1 MSKLSKDDF
10 FSINN
15 YIDCNWLRKLITVK
29 YVADLKMVILTGL
42 NDYDEIMRELWYYL
56 DVRDIIQLS
65 QVNHNIMLLCLRI
78 NNLVPQDII
87 LRFNDRGLE
96 YISKSVL
103 RNVFKFFPNISK
115 LDLTSDHKL
124 GNALMELNEDNSF
137 FNDSSNLKEFTI
149 SILNDNVLI
158 GLSNLNSLTTLSISS
173 FIFENFKFYHSNLT
187 ASQIST
193 VLLIKQLIYFYW
205 YKTISIDIFFIL
217 STLTNLTTLSII
229 CCALDINM
237 ISFPIIPKLTTLNLL
252 GCYGISD
259 RLLSSLTNLPLL
271 TSLSIVKCTS
281 DFNMGGWVS
290 YLSNLTTLNL
300 SSSEAITTNEIRNL
314 SSINRLTHLDE
325 RS

>member
-1 MSKLSKDDF
+1 
-10 FSINN
+10 
-15 YIDCNWLRKLITVK
+15 
-29 YVADLKMVILTGL
+29 MVILTGL

-193 VLLIKQLIYFYW
+193 VLLIKQLIYFY
-205 YKTISIDIFFIL
+205 
-217 STLTNLTTLSII
+217 
-229 CCALDINM
+229 
-237 ISFPIIPKLTTLNLL
+237 
-252 GCYGISD
+252 
-259 RLLSSLTNLPLL
+259 
-271 TSLSIVKCTS
+271 
-281 DFNMGGWVS
+281 
-290 YLSNLTTLNL
+290 
-300 SSSEAITTNEIRNL
+300 
-314 SSINRLTHLDE
+314 
-325 RS
+325 